1 MTRPSADDSLLP
13 QRTDGGWRW
22 PKWIWKVREAE
33 EAEKLEE
40 RDTLLQ
46 ALESC
51 RSTAFKFIT
60 LDNLF
65 GGTT

>member
-22 PKWIWKVREAE
+22 PKWIGKVREAE